1 MSYELEKI
9 RTLSQGNGSYKT
21 ELYPKTLIDAVYSVN
36 GEKLEDLMYQT
47 IADEIMK
54 TAIQINPIPND
65 DMTVLVARVYPV
77 V

>member
-1 MSYELEKI
+1 MF
-9 RTLSQGNGSYKT
+9 LSDFDIIVMVSDGITETFSKFYDLKT
-21 ELYPKTLIDAVYSVN
+21 FVN
-36 GEKLEDLMYQT
+36 NITATNPQT